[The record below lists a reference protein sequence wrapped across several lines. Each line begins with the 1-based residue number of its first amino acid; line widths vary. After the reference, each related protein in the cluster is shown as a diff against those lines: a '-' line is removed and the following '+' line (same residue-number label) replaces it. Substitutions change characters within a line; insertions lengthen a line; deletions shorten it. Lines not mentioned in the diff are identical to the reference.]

1 MKSPDPIG
9 AVAIGMM
16 ATLMA
21 AALCLACPIRAFG
34 QDDLPTAEASA
45 TDALQGDVAHAETA
59 MTLEYQPETEKF
71 VPASTVN
78 LGSFAGGAIVLRSDA
93 TVATSAV
100 QIKNVCRW
108 SGADA
113 PFFASVAD
121 LTVLHLPNGRPYGK
135 VTIDQVR
142 ATLRDAGMNIALVD
156 FGGAASCAVTESG
169 DQVEE
174 QAALA
179 DWADSAAANA
189 IAAGASFPEKQ
200 PAASP
205 AVSSAP
211 SPIHSL
217 RQILTDD
224 VSRRNALD
232 PTNLEMSFNSADD
245 KVLNLAEPYFTF
257 EVTPRQVRALANL
270 AWDVTIVEGAE
281 RHKAMISASARI
293 WQTET
298 ILEKPLAYGQIISD
312 GDLQEKRVLTD
323 QTMGEPLLTKAQAIG
338 QGASRELKPGM
349 VLTSSMV
356 DPALLAR
363 PGQLITITVIRGLV
377 RITAVAKAI
386 EGGSM
391 GQTIRARSD
400 VDPTQQF
407 EVTLT
412 GPQQGVVTGSG
423 AENPNTN
430 PTPIA
435 AAAN

>member
-1 MKSPDPIG
+1 MNTSPDTT
-9 AVAIGMM
+9 ARFVRKMALVLASVALWI
-16 ATLMA
+16 
-21 AALCLACPIRAFG
+21 CRPPFVLA
-34 QDDLPTAEASA
+34 QDD
-45 TDALQGDVAHAETA
+45 TDAYDTPQANPAQAETA
-59 MTLEYQPETEKF
+59 VSLESQPETEKF
-71 VPASTVN
+71 VPDSTVN
-78 LGSFAGGAIVLRSDA
+78 LHSFAGGSLVLRGDA
-93 TVATSAV
+93 TVPTGAV
-100 QIKNVCRW
+100 KVKNICRW
-108 SGADA
+108 PDADA
-113 PFFASVAD
+113 PFFAPVAD
-121 LTVLHLPNGRPYGK
+121 LTVVHLPPGRPYGK

-142 ATLRDAGMNIALVD
+142 DTLRDAGMNIALVD
-156 FGGAASCAVTESG
+156 FGGAATCAVTESG
-169 DQVEE
+169 EQIEE
-174 QAALA
+174 QTALA
-179 DWADSAAANA
+179 DWADSASQQA
-189 IAAGASFPEKQ
+189 IAAGATFPMTQ
-200 PAASP
+200 PSSTSAAIVAASP
-205 AVSSAP
+205 
-211 SPIHSL
+211 IRSL

-224 VSRRNALD
+224 LCRRDALAPD
-232 PTNLEMSFNSADD
+232 SVEITFNSADD

-270 AWDVTIVEGAE
+270 AWDVTIVAGAE
-281 RHKAMISASARI
+281 RHKAMISASARV

-298 ILEKPLAYGQIISD
+298 ILEKPLAYGQIIGD

-323 QTMGEPLLTKAQAIG
+323 QTIGEPLLTKDQAVG
-338 QGASRELKPGM
+338 QGASRDLKPGT

-363 PGQLITITVIRGLV
+363 PGQLITINVVHGSF

-423 AENPNTN
+423 AENQLKN
-430 PTPIA
+430 PSPIA